1 MYCPKA
7 WHGNRRTV
15 DSFERSPC
23 GALGLVG
30 VILVDVIACCACSAV
45 TTVDLLPDKAGGGG
59 GGGQSTNG
67 QAGQSAATPGG
78 VSAGGISAGGLS
90 SVAGNTGL
98 VAAAGSPTGLRLVNR
113 YDFSG
118 TGTVVVD
125 SMSGKNGEVM
135 GGATLDG
142 SGQLTLTGDTQ
153 QYVKL
158 PPWMISS
165 FKSVTI
171 VTWFTWHGGRAWQS
185 VFNFGYNKSNT
196 DAPSED
202 VAAEVFFTP
211 VTAATTQPSSFH
223 VSIVFDQGQTSIDLE
238 EPFPI
243 NQPMVVAAVFD
254 GDLKQISLYYNGS
267 IVKAPA
273 TLGQFYPYHSL
284 AELKD
289 ANCWLGQSQWAH
301 DVTNSGN
308 FRGTYDE
315 FRIYNGALT
324 AEQIANLSLT
334 DPYRL

>member
-1 MYCPKA
+1 MDCTKA
-7 WHGNRRTV
+7 WHRERRVV
-15 DSFERSPC
+15 DSFERSRHRSPQLL
-23 GALGLVG
+23 AAVLVG
-30 VILVDVIACCACSAV
+30 AITCCACSAV
-45 TTVDLLPDKAGGGG
+45 TMVDLLPEKTAIGRGGS
-59 GGGQSTNG
+59 QPTNG
-67 QAGQSAATPGG
+67 QAGNGTTSLGG
-78 VSAGGISAGGLS
+78 LGTVGVGAGGTS
-90 SVAGNTGL
+90 SVAGNTGF
-98 VAAAGSPTGLRLVNR
+98 VSAAGAPTGLRLVNR

-142 SGQLTLTGDTQ
+142 SGQLTLTGDTRQ
-153 QYVKL
+153 FVKL

-238 EPFPI
+238 EPFPV

-254 GDLKQISLYYNGS
+254 GDLRQISLFYNGAM
-267 IVKAPA
+267 VKAPA
-273 TLGQFYPYHSL
+273 PLGQFYPYHSL
-284 AELKD
+284 SELKD

-301 DVTNSGN
+301 DVTNSDN
-308 FRGTYDE
+308 FRGVYDE